1 MKKRI
6 NGVTIEMTPEEETAW
21 SQAAANQPA
30 SPPSP
35 EERIAILEETKAD
48 QTDVDELH
56 EALNMIL
63 TGVTE

>member
-1 MKKRI
+1 MKVYE
-6 NGVTIEMTPEEETAW
+6 NGVYRDAIPEEIAAW
-21 SQAAANQPA
+21 EAAASQPA

-48 QTDVDELH
+48 KADVNDLS